1 MLQENHN
8 YQITKNRRF
17 CTKKYKLIWLGK
29 NTWSTHS
36 QRWVPQLPINSWSW
50 NHCGKSSRGI
60 ISIIIR
66 GQRRENDWWEV
77 LDMEKRINKNHYNPT
92 IQIQYISILNITF
105 NSHHCPWG
113 FDNTRKKIMR
123 SGCRWKDCRLRLH
136 RIYHQASPYGSVAAP
151 GYTRAGGTRW
161 CSTCVQVPEFLSA
174 HQLVRLAFY
183 KMLSFYMKLL
193 DTLTY
198 VQFANV

>member
-77 LDMEKRINKNHYNPT
+77 LDMGKRINKNHYNPT

-113 FDNTRKKIMR
+113 FDNTRKKTWDQGVDGRTVDWGCTEYTTRHLPMEVWQLLAIHVQAALGDAQPVCR
-123 SGCRWKDCRLRLH
+123 FLNFCLHTSSSG
-136 RIYHQASPYGSVAAP
+136 
-151 GYTRAGGTRW
+151 
-161 CSTCVQVPEFLSA
+161 
-174 HQLVRLAFY
+174 
-183 KMLSFYMKLL
+183 
-193 DTLTY
+193 
-198 VQFANV
+198 